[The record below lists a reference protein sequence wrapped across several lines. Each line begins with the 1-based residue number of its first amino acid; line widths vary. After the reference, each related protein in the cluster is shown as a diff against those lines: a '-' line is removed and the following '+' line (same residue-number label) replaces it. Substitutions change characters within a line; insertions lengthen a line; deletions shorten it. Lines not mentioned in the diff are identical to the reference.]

1 MAWEPAVLAA
11 AQLWEPHSALQE
23 TVPAT
28 VKFHLSRKP
37 TRLNPNA
44 GHLRQNLRV
53 NSNGA
58 QRVATYGSI
67 KAAVIIRSAE
77 KEVPVTEE
85 HVDGLTT
92 SQVHHDDLLSSC
104 ELTKKI
110 SGKTCPFPGS
120 LPHGSWTCEMQEIPI
135 HGISFLDEDAQSYPG
150 ELGYFWPAI
159 YSTSTF
165 FKTL

>member
-1 MAWEPAVLAA
+1 MLAA

-67 KAAVIIRSAE
+67 KAAVTIRSAE
-77 KEVPVTEE
+77 AKVGATGERVG
-85 HVDGLTT
+85 GLTT
-92 SQVHHDDLLSSC
+92 SQVSS
-104 ELTKKI
+104 
-110 SGKTCPFPGS
+110 
-120 LPHGSWTCEMQEIPI
+120 
-135 HGISFLDEDAQSYPG
+135 
-150 ELGYFWPAI
+150 
-159 YSTSTF
+159 
-165 FKTL
+165 

>member
-1 MAWEPAVLAA
+1 MLAA
-11 AQLWEPHSALQE
+11 AQLWEPRSALQE

-44 GHLRQNLRV
+44 SHLRQNPRV

-67 KAAVIIRSAE
+67 KAAVTIQCAE

-85 HVDGLTT
+85 LVGGLTP
-92 SQVHHDDLLSSC
+92 SQASS
-104 ELTKKI
+104 
-110 SGKTCPFPGS
+110 
-120 LPHGSWTCEMQEIPI
+120 
-135 HGISFLDEDAQSYPG
+135 
-150 ELGYFWPAI
+150 
-159 YSTSTF
+159 
-165 FKTL
+165 

>member
-11 AQLWEPHSALQE
+11 AQLWEPHSALQG

-44 GHLRQNLRV
+44 SHLRQNLRV

-85 HVDGLTT
+85 LVGGLTT
-92 SQVHHDDLLSSC
+92 SQVSS
-104 ELTKKI
+104 
-110 SGKTCPFPGS
+110 
-120 LPHGSWTCEMQEIPI
+120 
-135 HGISFLDEDAQSYPG
+135 
-150 ELGYFWPAI
+150 
-159 YSTSTF
+159 
-165 FKTL
+165 